1 MADLKREQVLVD
13 KTVASIEDLK
23 QNVLQLQTELLEE
36 RNKVK
41 ALSEELESPQN
52 AQRFNV
58 IEGQDPDKFE
68 LAGKVQALQRRLI
81 SKTEQVVEQEVLIQ
95 EKEKLLGELNQILER
110 QPGPEVAEKLS
121 YYQQEL
127 KKKTRLMK
135 AMASE
140 LNMYQAQINTYKGD
154 IRIQADKLQEFNRKY
169 YEKKRAERDMLNA

>member
-1 MADLKREQVLVD
+1 M
-13 KTVASIEDLK
+13 
-23 QNVLQLQTELLEE
+23 
-36 RNKVK
+36 
-41 ALSEELESPQN
+41 
-52 AQRFNV
+52 
-58 IEGQDPDKFE
+58 
-68 LAGKVQALQRRLI
+68 
-81 SKTEQVVEQEVLIQ
+81 LIQ